1 MSFWDTPQTGFG
13 LAPEQV
19 AVGPKLGILGAFER
33 AYKETTQLNSQY
45 GAEMMLRDLEQAN
58 RKKIF
63 DAGLVPPPSLEPE
76 EGDTVPKDRIQNPFA
91 HFSTSYYTGIPDPTF
106 GERALSVAEAAAGGA
121 LFRAGGEAIGA
132 GARGARRWFGNEP
145 HDPAP
150 PLPEPPVRPP
160 EAPPE
165 APRPL
170 PIDVPPALEMAIRAA
185 GDDPLAATRL
195 GRGRVCRNRRILRQ
209 KCSIR
214 RTTLT
219 ISQSMSWRAKPI
231 RKCFVFTISSSRNAR
246 ISNVRL
252 TNLTGFAS
260 WSLA

>member
-91 HFSTSYYTGIPDPTF
+91 HFSTSYYTDYMRTGSAGDRDDKLRKLRAERPDLGIQTYDEMRTKMQEDAQQRRKEAAFPQTYPGAVAGFAGGLVGAFDPRYNPLNVATLGVGGF
-106 GERALSVAEAAAGGA
+106 GESVADKTCDGSRRARCAAS
-121 LFRAGGEAIGA
+121 R
-132 GARGARRWFGNEP
+132 
-145 HDPAP
+145 
-150 PLPEPPVRPP
+150 
-160 EAPPE
+160 
-165 APRPL
+165 
-170 PIDVPPALEMAIRAA
+170 
-185 GDDPLAATRL
+185 ATRRRSIY
-195 GRGRVCRNRRILRQ
+195 GRSGKPEVSRHTRSDVRRARFKRGGGSGRRRAIPCRRRGDRRGRA
-209 KCSIR
+209 
-214 RTTLT
+214 
-219 ISQSMSWRAKPI
+219 WR
-231 RKCFVFTISSSRNAR
+231 
-246 ISNVRL
+246 
-252 TNLTGFAS
+252 
-260 WSLA
+260 